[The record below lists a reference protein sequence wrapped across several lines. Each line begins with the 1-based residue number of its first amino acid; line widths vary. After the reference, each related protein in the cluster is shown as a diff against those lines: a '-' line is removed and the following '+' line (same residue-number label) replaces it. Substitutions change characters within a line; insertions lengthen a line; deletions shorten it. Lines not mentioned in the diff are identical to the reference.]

1 VGLCLISRSTKG
13 FRSWLRLRMCR
24 VVSCEYLGVAFLT
37 HAAAFAI
44 LDLNR
49 VLFSFVS
56 YYDTLELLSEEPNAA
71 RG

>member
-1 VGLCLISRSTKG
+1 MNT
-13 FRSWLRLRMCR
+13 W
-24 VVSCEYLGVAFLT
+24 GVAFLT
-37 HAAAFAI
+37 RAAAFAI